1 MDTLT
6 FKELFIKILGARKN
20 RRDHLV
26 KFLFVLK
33 KLSSRATESF
43 VHVHQ
48 VYCYKHQEQDNG
60 SHTSTLSFYYLGS
73 HIPFLKDSEREI
85 TRLSGE

>member
-1 MDTLT
+1 MDILT

-48 VYCYKHQEQDNG
+48 VTA
-60 SHTSTLSFYYLGS
+60 TSTRNKTMAPILVLFLSIIWALTF
-73 HIPFLKDSEREI
+73 PF
-85 TRLSGE
+85 